1 MLVGRVIKGNGL
13 GKGFGFPTANLDIK
27 GFDFEEKQGV
37 YAGYAF
43 WLGNKYKTAVAILS
57 NPNKFEVHFLDFDSE
72 RDFYGESIEVELVE
86 KVSKIGEFDSKE
98 KLITKIV
105 NDIEKIREI
114 LK

>member
-1 MLVGRVIKGNGL
+1 MLVGKVIKGNGL
-13 GKGFGFPTANLDIK
+13 GKGFGFPTANLDIED
-27 GFDFEEKQGV
+27 FDYEERQGV
-37 YAGYAF
+37 YASYAYLEGKKF
-43 WLGNKYKTAVAILS
+43 KTAIAILFD
-57 NPNKFEVHFLDFDSE
+57 PNKFEVHFLDFESDKN
-72 RDFYGESIEVELVE
+72 FYGESIEVELVE